1 MGLPSMGSRIWTFCP
16 PNASLTRSTYAL
28 PPSTMILENKCSRLF
43 GNLLPE
49 ALDRNQ
55 VGAAVLERFV
65 VIFDQLVGTHETV
78 LCGEDQ
84 PSLAVALCVVPTLSK
99 KSTRV
104 GDTCGCEFGG
114 FGIIIPHFFAY
125 TGYHYQ
131 QTRTRAAAHGYGT
144 RLSPRPVLKAD
155 GPRIRDSPLPSAG
168 AQSRRPMGRPPAC
181 ISGMNRSR
189 CTPVRSGGPQDR
201 RILGP
206 SSRMAHRGE

>member
-84 PSLAVALCVVPTLSK
+84 PSLAVALCVVPTLSQ

-131 QTRTRAAAHGYGT
+131 QTRTGAAAHGYGA
-144 RLSPRPVLKAD
+144 RLAPRPVL
-155 GPRIRDSPLPSAG
+155 GPWVGLRHAFRAWIDKDAPLCAAGGHRIAES
-168 AQSRRPMGRPPAC
+168 
-181 ISGMNRSR
+181 
-189 CTPVRSGGPQDR
+189 
-201 RILGP
+201 
-206 SSRMAHRGE
+206 

>member
-28 PPSTMILENKCSRLF
+28 PPSTMILGNKCSRLF

-131 QTRTRAAAHGYGT
+131 QTRTRAAH
-144 RLSPRPVLKAD
+144 RPVRFLRVDRPSPSPGVSEMRGPLRRSSSAEEAFLLGSVLGD
-155 GPRIRDSPLPSAG
+155 GLRATDLPREPAGHRSLPPIRD
-168 AQSRRPMGRPPAC
+168 R
-181 ISGMNRSR
+181 
-189 CTPVRSGGPQDR
+189 
-201 RILGP
+201 
-206 SSRMAHRGE
+206 E